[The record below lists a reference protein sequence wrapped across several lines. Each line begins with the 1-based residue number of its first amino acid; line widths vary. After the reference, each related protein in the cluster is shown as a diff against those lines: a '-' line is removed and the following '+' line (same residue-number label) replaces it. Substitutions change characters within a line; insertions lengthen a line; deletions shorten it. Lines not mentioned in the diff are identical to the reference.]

1 MFTANNLK
9 KITAIV
15 TAVLGLIAIILGFT
29 LLGEQDTHSTNGQS
43 FVHIAPVSD
52 VPGASFGAD
61 FYTYM
66 YDASDV
72 MVSELSDINQAAST
86 IIDAQ
91 NAIIK
96 NTSSTVRATDSLANT
111 ISKAGGII
119 TIAIGMAILAYAANC
134 AAVAFAPAEV
144 VAQPELPQ
152 EEGKTSE
159 E

>member
-1 MFTANNLK
+1 MFTANNLR

-43 FVHIAPVSD
+43 FGHIATVSD

-72 MVSELSDINQAAST
+72 MVSELSAINHAAST

-96 NTSSTVRATDSLANT
+96 NPASTVRAADALANT
-111 ISKAGGII
+111 ISKVGGVV

-134 AAVAFAPAEV
+134 AAVAFVPAEV

-152 EEGKTSE
+152 EEKIFE

>member
-1 MFTANNLK
+1 MFTAKNLK

-29 LLGEQDTHSTNGQS
+29 LLGEQDTHSTNSQS

-72 MVSELSDINQAAST
+72 MVSELSDINHAAST

-96 NTSSTVRATDSLANT
+96 NTASTVRATDALANT
-111 ISKAGGII
+111 ISKAGGVI

-134 AAVAFAPAEV
+134 AAVAFLNLLGSNV
-144 VAQPELPQ
+144 
-152 EEGKTSE
+152 G
-159 E
+159 